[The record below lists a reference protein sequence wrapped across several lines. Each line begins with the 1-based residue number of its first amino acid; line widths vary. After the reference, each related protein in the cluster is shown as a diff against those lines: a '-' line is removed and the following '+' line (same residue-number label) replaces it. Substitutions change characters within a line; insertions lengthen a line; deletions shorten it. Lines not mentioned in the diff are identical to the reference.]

1 MLVQTGGAIPTSYM
15 QALKEIQK
23 KDEENTN
30 LKKAL
35 GQLVNFIQSQSKK
48 NWQITQLVLS

>member
-15 QALKEIQK
+15 QALKDIQK
-23 KDEENTN
+23 KEEEITN

-35 GQLVNFIQSQSKK
+35 GQLVNFIQSQSEE
-48 NWQITQLVLS
+48 NWPIPQLVLS

>member
-15 QALKEIQK
+15 QALKDIKKKEEEI
-23 KDEENTN
+23 TN

-35 GQLVNFIQSQSKK
+35 GQLVNFIQSQSKE
-48 NWQITQLVLS
+48 NWPIPQLVLS